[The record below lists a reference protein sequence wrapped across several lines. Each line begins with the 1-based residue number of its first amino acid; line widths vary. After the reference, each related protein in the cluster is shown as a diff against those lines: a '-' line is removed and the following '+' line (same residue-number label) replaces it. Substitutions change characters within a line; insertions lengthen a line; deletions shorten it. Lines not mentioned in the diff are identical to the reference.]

1 MNYRTNKVL
10 IVRDLENVPKGSP
23 LGIVS
28 FYLIYVVNKR
38 SFHLIFLAL
47 GIWKI

>member
-1 MNYRTNKVL
+1 MNYRTNKVI
-10 IVRDLENVPKGSP
+10 IVRDLENVPKGSA

-28 FYLIYVVNKR
+28 FYLIDVVNKR

-47 GIWKI
+47 RI